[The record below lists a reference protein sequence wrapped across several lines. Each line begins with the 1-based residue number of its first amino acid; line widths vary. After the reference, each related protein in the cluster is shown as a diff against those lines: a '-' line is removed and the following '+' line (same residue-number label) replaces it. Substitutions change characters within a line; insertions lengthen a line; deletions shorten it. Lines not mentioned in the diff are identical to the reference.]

1 MRKIYSLLLL
11 GAFLLLGAGVTW
23 AADPNF
29 MGYSAIQVNNDDD
42 AWYYCERYLDWC
54 KAGAFN
60 GANLGNISSLK
71 LGGQIQACDNGANWG
86 SGTVTMW
93 YKFDGDDATIK
104 SIGLAYDSY
113 GYGDYNNNMK
123 FQSGGSSFDP
133 ATIDIS
139 GLSEGKHTIAVW
151 FQCGTS
157 YDSNGGS
164 NYVATFYVSRGLTLS
179 DVGEL
184 DYGFATFCGSSN
196 YTVTGATAYKAALD
210 GSYLTLTAIN
220 SSNEI
225 IPKNQGII
233 LYGEDGAEVEISYTE
248 TAATASM
255 TGNVLLGT
263 TAAATTASLTPTNNH
278 FYAFNK
284 MTNTFSEYSGTNFPA
299 NKAYFV
305 TTTQYQAPTAIRF
318 VDDINEATDI
328 KSTDANESIVKFIE
342 NGKLLIRK
350 DGVVYDVTGRIVK

>member
-1 MRKIYSLLLL
+1 MLL
-11 GAFLLLGAGVTW
+11 GAQSAEARWVGH
-23 AADPNF
+23 
-29 MGYSAIQVNNDDD
+29 SAINANET
-42 AWYYCERYLDWC
+42 WYYCGNSSMTWC
-54 KAGAFN
+54 TGGAFH
-60 GANLGNISSLK
+60 GANLGNISSLE
-71 LGGQIQACDNGANWG
+71 LGGQSQVYTDGNNWG
-86 SGTVTMW
+86 QGTMSMKYSIDEADAVTLTLTW
-93 YKFDGDDATIK
+93 YKFE
-104 SIGLAYDSY
+104 
-113 GYGDYNNNMK
+113 NNNN
-123 FQSGGSSFDP
+123 FLQSGGSSF
-133 ATIDIS
+133 AAETIDLTS
-139 GLSEGKHTIAVW
+139 LSEGKHTISVW
-151 FQCGTS
+151 FVSEDASDGALGTYEAS
-157 YDSNGGS
+157 
-164 NYVATFYVSRGLTLS
+164 FYVSRGITLS

-255 TGNVLLGT
+255 TGNVLRGT
-263 TAAATTASLTPTNNH
+263 TEAATTASLTPTSYH

-284 MTNTFSEYSGTNFPA
+284 TTNKFSEYSGTNFPA
-299 NKAYFV
+299 NRAYFV
-305 TTTQYQAPTAIRF
+305 STTQYQAPTAIRF